1 VYRQP
6 NSEHAS
12 VTGSCWDRAGNQAS
26 GTHTFRFS
34 RPLLLPRSGVRVA
47 SPPLLDWVSVP
58 RALDYN
64 AQLWHNG
71 RKILSR
77 WPSASRLSVQRSW
90 RFQGRAYRLQRG
102 ESYTWYVWPR
112 FRSGYG
118 RLLGS
123 SRFVFVR
130 ASARTVAN

>member
-1 VYRQP
+1 
-6 NSEHAS
+6 
-12 VTGSCWDRAGNQAS
+12 
-26 GTHTFRFS
+26 
-34 RPLLLPRSGVRVA
+34 VA

-118 RLLGS
+118 RLLGG

-130 ASARTVAN
+130 ASSRTVAN